1 MDNKLEK
8 LTFELDDGTS
18 VDFYME
24 EETRVNGVDYLLV
37 TESEEEEAE
46 ALILK
51 DVSAESETEARFEI
65 VEDETEL
72 AAVAKVFQEMLD
84 DVDIV

>member
-1 MDNKLEK
+1 MNNKLEK

-18 VDFYME
+18 VDFYIE
-24 EETRVNGVDYLLV
+24 EEARVNGVDYLLV
-37 TESEEEEAE
+37 TESEDEEAE

-72 AAVAKVFQEMLD
+72 EALAKVFQEMLD